1 VRQTA
6 AARPLTWLLALVLLV
21 AIGAGITHTG
31 LLWSPRTFEDTRD
44 LRRSTFAQTYHAA
57 RTVYAPGEFPAR
69 DVLVLGNSRVWLAAR
84 RSFTEPLLA
93 DRLAPAPVGLRNL
106 AIFGAGLG
114 DLEMLSRHLVR
125 RPARLV
131 LVTVGTSDL
140 TGSAMAP
147 LAGIPRDL
155 LRQGWTP
162 SPIGDES
169 AGERIDRWGRTL
181 WPLYGFRELARAAL
195 LDRVR
200 PERGALPL
208 PAHFASR
215 LEVFELMYGE
225 RAERI
230 DTAFHAWLAR
240 GTLEAFVAYL
250 RETGGTNLD
259 LVEQRA
265 SLHTALDA
273 DAPGPRALDM
283 LLGRLAATQI
293 PVRVLVMPVHPVLAQ
308 DVAGRYHNPVRDA
321 QAFDLITRIAARH
334 DVSVADGR
342 RWLPADAFIDFDHPF
357 PELGGFHRHLA
368 EDVADA
374 LAS

>member
-1 VRQTA
+1 VRHPA

-21 AIGAGITHTG
+21 AIDAGITHTR

-57 RTVYAPGEFPAR
+57 RAVYAPDASPAR

-84 RSFTEPLLA
+84 RSFTEPVLA
-93 DRLAPAPVGLRNL
+93 DRLAPEPVGLRNL

-114 DLEMLSRHLVR
+114 DLEMLSRHLVH
-125 RPARLV
+125 RPARLL

-140 TGSAMAP
+140 TGSTMAP

-155 LRQGWTP
+155 LRRGWTP
-162 SPIGDES
+162 SPVGTES

-195 LDRVR
+195 LDRLR
-200 PERGALPL
+200 PDRSARPV
-208 PAHFASR
+208 PAHFANTR
-215 LEVFELMYGE
+215 EVFALMYGE
-225 RAERI
+225 RAAHV
-230 DTAFHAWLAR
+230 DAAFRAWLAR
-240 GTLEAFVAYL
+240 GSLEAFVAYL
-250 RETGGTNLD
+250 RATGGTNLD

-265 SLHTALDA
+265 GIRTGLDA
-273 DAPGPRALDM
+273 GAPGPRALDM
-283 LLGRLAATQI
+283 LLGRLAATRV
-293 PVRVLVMPVHPVLAQ
+293 PVRVLVMPEHPVLAQ
-308 DVAGRYHNPVRDA
+308 DVAGRYHDPVRDA
-321 QAFDLITRIAARH
+321 RAFAVVTEIAARH
-334 DVSVADGR
+334 GVPVTDGR
-342 RWLPADAFIDFDHPF
+342 RWLPAEAFIDFDHPV
-357 PELGGFHRHLA
+357 PELGGFHVRLA